1 MWRKMNAEGT
11 VESRLFAVVDT
22 LSAVYYNE
30 DIKGFVL
37 YHRAFN
43 FFYCH
48 VGGDEMATS
57 SITKE
62 FVVKDEAAFAKLK
75 KELDENPASQ
85 KKAEESPSLK
95 KGREKLA
102 TFVFR

>member
-1 MWRKMNAEGT
+1 MAKMNTENT
-11 VESRLFAVVDT
+11 VESRIIAVVDT
-22 LSAVYYNE
+22 FSAVYYNE
-30 DIKGFVL
+30 DIKGFAL

-43 FFYCH
+43 FYCH
-48 VGGDEMATS
+48 IGGVEMATS

-75 KELDENPASQ
+75 KELDENPASP